1 MATQLTHA
9 IARLL
14 GTALAAS
21 LMLTALP
28 AYAQEEAEQ
37 IPPEIAEYIA
47 QDVPEWADAEAI
59 QAALIDA
66 GDNWGELAG
75 ALSAVY
81 PGASQPWDEVDYNN
95 MAWLVAEAPHLDRLE
110 LTAAIL
116 TGNLKLA
123 NEAATVH
130 GYDRD
135 SDFFRRYVLN
145 YRLDDEPVTA
155 WRGELARRYAGGERE
170 LAALVERVAAG
181 FAEHERGYYGNL
193 ADPVSVDNAR
203 AGTGRELAILTAAA
217 LRSQG
222 WGTRF
227 VSENLSGKSW
237 VEVYTGDTVA
247 YDASGW
253 TPVYP
258 TEPSRS
264 GDASYALEL
273 CGNRIAVV
281 TAGDAFGREQ
291 VTSAYSEL
299 CAVKP
304 RFTQANEPLEGFEH
318 WTICAWEGGYFKALD
333 DLGYPHGDMDYPLS
347 ADASEEGEVYYV
359 GAPGE
364 YRLECGV
371 RYPGGIVH
379 YQHRDFTAEPGGEV
393 VLTVALDAPADM
405 PADALAER
413 QVDWVWEGEAPVPDR
428 HLIVIYDDAEPS
440 VRALELLEPYLGDP
454 RVYAEF
460 VPMNPDCIETHAWI
474 RENLKVKEDDPKPVV
489 ILVIDSR
496 TVIYRRGYDLS
507 IAEASQPRRG
517 RADRRQQPPSS

>member
-1 MATQLTHA
+1 MAIHLTRTTA
-9 IARLL
+9 KLL
-14 GTALAAS
+14 GIALAAS
-21 LMLTALP
+21 LLLTGFTVS
-28 AYAQEEAEQ
+28 AQEEAEQ
-37 IPPEIAEYIA
+37 VPPEIADYIA

-59 QAALIDA
+59 QAALLDA
-66 GDNWGELAG
+66 GDNWGELAS

-110 LTAAIL
+110 LTEAIL
-116 TGNLKLA
+116 VENLELA
-123 NEAATVH
+123 NDAVVLH
-130 GYDRD
+130 GYNRD

-155 WRGELARRYAGGERE
+155 WRPELARRYAGGERE
-170 LAALVERVAAG
+170 LAALVERMAAG
-181 FAEHERGYYGNL
+181 FAEHKRGYYGNL

-227 VSENLSGKSW
+227 VRENRSGESW
-237 VEVYTGDTVA
+237 VEVYTGDPVE
-247 YDASGW
+247 YDPTGW

-264 GDASYALEL
+264 DDAGYAQEL
-273 CGNRIAVV
+273 CGGRVAVV

-291 VTSAYSEL
+291 VTSVYSEL

-304 RFTQANEPLEGFEH
+304 RFIRASEPVEDFEH
-318 WTICAWEGGYFKALD
+318 WSICAWEGGYFKALD
-333 DLGYPHGDMDYPLS
+333 DLGYPHSDMDYPLS
-347 ADASEEGEVYYV
+347 ADDSEEGEVYWL
-359 GAPGE
+359 GAPGD

-393 VLTVALDAPADM
+393 VLTVALDAPADL
-405 PADALAER
+405 PADALSER
-413 QVDWVWEGEAPVPDR
+413 QVDWVWEGELLDPDR

-440 VRALELLEPYLGDP
+440 VRALALLEHYSDDS
-454 RVYAEF
+454 RVYYQALT
-460 VPMNPDCIETHAWI
+460 MTPDSLELQDWI
-474 RENLKVKEDDPKPVV
+474 RENLKVKEDDLKPVV
-489 ILVIDSR
+489 ILVVDSR

-507 IAEASQPRRG
+507 IADWVE
-517 RADRRQQPPSS
+517 RALQADSINAH